1 MEHMDEFYTAYPL
14 IKQLYG
20 VELTPEDFEEI
31 QRGDT
36 YLKSE

>member
-20 VELTPEDFEEI
+20 IELTPEDFEEI
-31 QRGDT
+31 G
-36 YLKSE
+36 LIA